1 MKFNKII
8 TVLLLCGL
16 CVTASQRA
24 VTANAATADTV
35 ISNQVTQKN
44 NTEESNVSGSAKTIG
59 FDDSAVEVISG
70 AAVGAGVKVT
80 TASGIDA
87 VSGVAVSAVSDSK
100 KTEQLIKSEKV
111 DKKTSSA
118 TDKKNITVKS
128 KVTKK
133 ATKKK
138 ATKKYTNAELRL
150 MSSLIYCEANGEPYA
165 GKLAVGI
172 VVMNRKSSKSFPNT
186 LKGVIYQKYQ
196 FGPARNGSLKRALK
210 EYDAGRFTSASEKA
224 CIKAAKAALNGT
236 KKVTYKSK
244 TYNMKSYHFFSTYVK
259 GKRLTIKN
267 HQFK

>member
-16 CVTASQRA
+16 CATTSQRT

-35 ISNQVTQKN
+35 ISNQVTQEN
-44 NTEESNVSGSAKTIG
+44 DTEESNATGSVQTIG
-59 FDDSAVEVISG
+59 FDDSVTVLEADVVSN
-70 AAVGAGVKVT
+70 AAVADVA
-80 TASGIDA
+80 TAAGIDVASDAA
-87 VSGVAVSAVSDSK
+87 VSTVSKSAELVSEVE
-100 KTEQLIKSEKV
+100 KTTE
-111 DKKTSSA
+111 KKTS
-118 TDKKNITVKS
+118 TTKNKSITVTS

-133 ATKKK
+133 TTKKK

-186 LKGVIYQKYQ
+186 LKGVIYQKFQ

-210 EYDAGRFTSASEKA
+210 EYDAGRFTSSAEKA
-224 CIKAAKAALNGT
+224 CIKAAKAALNGE

-244 TYNMKSYHFFSTYVK
+244 TYNMKSYYFFSTYVK

>member
-1 MKFNKII
+1 MVKIS
-8 TVLLLCGL
+8 VVNVCVAEADE
-16 CVTASQRA
+16 VTAY
-24 VTANAATADTV
+24 
-35 ISNQVTQKN
+35 
-44 NTEESNVSGSAKTIG
+44 
-59 FDDSAVEVISG
+59 
-70 AAVGAGVKVT
+70 
-80 TASGIDA
+80 GIDL
-87 VSGVAVSAVSDSK
+87 VSCVAVSVVSN
-100 KTEQLIKSEKV
+100 SEKA
-111 DKKTSSA
+111 KKLTESEQVEEKKSSTTTTKKA
-118 TDKKNITVKS
+118 TITLKS

-133 ATKKK
+133 TTKKK

-210 EYDAGRFTSASEKA
+210 EYDAGRFTSSSEKA
-224 CIKAAKAALNGT
+224 CIKAAKAALNGE

-244 TYNMKSYHFFSTYVK
+244 TYNMKSYYFFSTYVK

>member
-16 CVTASQRA
+16 CATAGQHTI
-24 VTANAATADTV
+24 TADAATVDTV
-35 ISNQVTQKN
+35 ISNQVTLENDTKV
-44 NTEESNVSGSAKTIG
+44 SNADGSAGTIS
-59 FDDSAVEVISG
+59 FDDNVEEVVVSN
-70 AAVGAGVKVT
+70 AAV
-80 TASGIDA
+80 ASEEEVATNAAIET
-87 VSGVAVSAVSDSK
+87 VSQAAISENV
-100 KTEQLIKSEKV
+100 EKV
-111 DKKTSSA
+111 FAKAVVEEKKSS
-118 TDKKNITVKS
+118 TTTVKKSITVKS

-133 ATKKK
+133 TTK
-138 ATKKYTNAELRL
+138 KKYTNAELRL
-150 MSSLIYCEANGEPYA
+150 MSSLIYCEASGEPYA

-186 LKGVIYQKYQ
+186 IKGVIYQKYQ

-210 EYDAGRFTSASEKA
+210 EYDAGRFTSSSEKA
-224 CIKAAKAALNGT
+224 CIKAAKAALNGE

-244 TYNMKSYHFFSTYVK
+244 TYNMKSYYFFSTYVK